1 MNVFE
6 LKEKEFWWEHRNTWR
21 NVMRSDEGIATA
33 DITIMR
39 QGRPVHQEADLS
51 ELQAAG
57 RASSTGSSPLKPSN
71 HP

>member
-1 MNVFE
+1 
-6 LKEKEFWWEHRNTWR
+6 
-21 NVMRSDEGIATA
+21 MRSDGLATA

-39 QGRPVHQEADLS
+39 QGRPVRQEVDLS

-57 RASSTGSSPLKPSN
+57 RVSSTGSSPLNPFS